1 MPKDW
6 QAVAEAVNTRMAEL
20 ELSQKGLAEA
30 ARVGV
35 ATVRRLQKG
44 EPAERGGALL
54 AAVSVALSWP
64 PGHLEAIAAGQPGPV
79 DPAAA
84 LRVEVE
90 KLRAEWE
97 QRLAEWRQR
106 VAEWEQRLAEEVQQR
121 TEVEQRLAEVEQRLA
136 DQMLGGG

>member
-54 AAVSVALSWP
+54 AAMSVALRWP
-64 PGHLEAIAAGQPGPV
+64 PGHLEAIAAGRPGPV
-79 DPAAA
+79 DPMAE
-84 LRVEVE
+84 LR
-90 KLRAEWE
+90 
-97 QRLAEWRQR
+97 
-106 VAEWEQRLAEEVQQR
+106 
-121 TEVEQRLAEVEQRLA
+121 AEVEQLRAEVEQLRGEVKELRA
-136 DQMLGGG
+136 SGSGGG